1 MRLIEIRFSR
11 KFGGSWCA
19 YEAPGVEPAFPG
31 PNGKKDAIDY
41 ARNSRL
47 GGCSGEIHVFDD
59 AGETV
64 VETITVNGGTKY
76 G

>member
-1 MRLIEIRFSR
+1 M
-11 KFGGSWCA
+11 A
-19 YEAPGVEPAFPG
+19 YEAPGVEPAFPA
-31 PNGKKDAIDY
+31 PNGKQAAIDY
-41 ARNSRL
+41 ARNSRF
-47 GGCSGEIHVFDD
+47 GGCSGEIHIYDE